1 MPHFFSNKNISQQ
14 YEPKPS
20 LMWSKSITETATSDW
35 EHILLLSWW
44 SFKQPSLLP
53 CLHTHEKKAPRI
65 KKARTPHFVGSMWDN
80 SITCWVKCFS
90 RCPSWDV
97 QSYICPGEGSHE
109 PYTIRGGNTWKSFFF
124 RNCLKSSPQNRPQ
137 LQSLWQT
144 IVFSAP
150 KVSDVEKQMMLFES
164 GISWTDWPQR
174 PSTIW
179 AKPRHGPN
187 PLLNESW
194 TTTTT
199 KILKGKYLNSSLN
212 NNNKKKH
219 CRPRMIKQNS

>member
-1 MPHFFSNKNISQQ
+1 
-14 YEPKPS
+14 
-20 LMWSKSITETATSDW
+20 MWSKSITETATSDW
-35 EHILLLSWW
+35 EHILLLSCW

-124 RNCLKSSPQNRPQ
+124 FAIAWNQALKTGRSSNPFGKPLFSLLPKLVMLRNRWCCLKAESVELIDHRG
-137 LQSLWQT
+137 L
-144 IVFSAP
+144 AP
-150 KVSDVEKQMMLFES
+150 SERSQGTAPILF
-164 GISWTDWPQR
+164 
-174 PSTIW
+174 
-179 AKPRHGPN
+179 
-187 PLLNESW
+187 
-194 TTTTT
+194 
-199 KILKGKYLNSSLN
+199 
-212 NNNKKKH
+212 
-219 CRPRMIKQNS
+219 